1 MTSFTAKAI
10 DDQRRPLIGWSI
22 AIAAV
27 SLMYTSFYPSI
38 KTSAADLQAYVD
50 KLPEA
55 FKNIIGENYS
65 SPTGY
70 LRGEVFSSLGL
81 LLLLIFAIG
90 AGARAIAGEEE
101 NRTLDLLL
109 STPLRRAQILRDK
122 AAVAAIVTLALV
134 TVLFVVLW
142 IIGRP
147 FDLVVPA
154 AELATACLMLG
165 LVALAFGGIALAIGA
180 ATGRR
185 VLANAIAGG
194 YAVLSLIVNAL
205 APSVTALEPLRPF
218 SPFRWYLDPDPLI
231 GGLHVANV
239 CVLAGIAIVGYG
251 VALVAFERRDLQ
263 A

>member
-1 MTSFTAKAI
+1 MRSYAAKAI

-27 SLMYTSFYPSI
+27 TIMYTSFYPSI
-38 KTSAADLQAYVD
+38 KSSAADLQAYVD

-122 AAVAAIVTLALV
+122 AAVAATVVLALV
-134 TVLFVVLW
+134 AVLFVLLW
-142 IIGRP
+142 AVGRP

-154 AELATACLMLG
+154 ADLAAACFLLA
-165 LVALAFGGIALAIGA
+165 LIALAFGGIALAVGA

-185 VLANAIAGG
+185 VLANSVAGG
-194 YAVLSLIVNAL
+194 YAVVSLIVNAL
-205 APSVTALEPLRPF
+205 APSVKVLEPLRSL
-218 SPFRWYLDPDPLI
+218 SPFRWYLDPDPLV

-239 CVLAGIAIVGYG
+239 AVLGGIAIVCYAI
-251 VALVAFERRDLQ
+251 ALVAFERRDLQ

>member
-1 MTSFTAKAI
+1 MTSYAAKAI

-22 AIAAV
+22 AVTVV

-38 KTSAADLQAYVD
+38 KSSAADLQAYVD

-55 FKNIIGENYS
+55 FKNIIGENYA

-122 AAVAAIVTLALV
+122 AAVAATVTVALV
-134 TVLFVVLW
+134 TVLFVVLLVM
-142 IIGRP
+142 GRP

-154 AELATACLMLG
+154 ADLATACLMLA
-165 LVALAFGGIALAIGA
+165 LVALAFGGIALAVGA

-185 VLANAIAGG
+185 VLANSVAGG

-205 APSVTALEPLRPF
+205 APSVTVLEPLRPL
-218 SPFRWYLDPDPLI
+218 SPFRWYLDPDPLT

-239 CVLAGIAIVGYG
+239 CVLAGIAIVGYA
-251 VALVAFERRDLQ
+251 VALVVFERRDLQ